1 LFSLPSPNIPET
13 AALMSLATRA
23 SPTPSVASKV
33 SFGNTP
39 EEPID
44 VDLLSDSDG
53 SSAVSGSVGDTP
65 QKPID
70 VDLLSDSDGSSA
82 VSGSVGD
89 TPQKPI
95 DVDLLSDSDSSSVV
109 SGSVGSGMSGLR
121 ESVIPGQHF
130 QRDWGAVSSLFYLC
144 NVLCEDVEPFSL

>member
-1 LFSLPSPNIPET
+1 MFSLPSPNIPKT

-39 EEPID
+39 EE
-44 VDLLSDSDG
+44 
-53 SSAVSGSVGDTP
+53 
-65 QKPID
+65 PID